1 MKASLDTNVIIHLY
15 QAHAQQIL
23 FDLFDEGIIVHSFIR
38 DVEMEAHGQAVLE
51 DFELDVN
58 RGEIKII
65 DNTYLKSIGMLQE
78 FEEYVRNERILYN
91 PQDLGEVFATA
102 LARTLGA
109 FAIVTDDVKP
119 AGPHYTLMRMPEGD
133 IIPLSFYEVLFLNF
147 LDEKIKAI
155 DVINIFNRV
164 TSVSD
169 MHWTIESQLKI
180 FIRRFWRNPYTG
192 REKEWMQTF
201 CQKNNVKSKSRMIML
216 SDEIRRQRDI

>member
-23 FDLFDEGIIVHSFIR
+23 FDRFDEGIVVYSFIR
-38 DVEMEAHGQAVLE
+38 DVEMKAHGQAVMD

-58 RGEIKII
+58 RGKIRII

-78 FEEYVRNERILYN
+78 FDEYVRNEKILYS

-119 AGPHYTLMRMPEGD
+119 GGPHYTLMRMPEGD
-133 IIPLSFYEVLFLNF
+133 IIPLSFYEVLLLDF
-147 LDEKIKAI
+147 LDKKIEAV
-155 DVINIFNRV
+155 DVIDIFNQV
-164 TSVSD
+164 ISVSD

-180 FIRRFWRNPYTG
+180 FIKRFWRNPYTE

-201 CQKNNVKSKSRMIML
+201 CQINSVKPKSRMML
-216 SDEIRRQRDI
+216 LSQEIKRQRDV